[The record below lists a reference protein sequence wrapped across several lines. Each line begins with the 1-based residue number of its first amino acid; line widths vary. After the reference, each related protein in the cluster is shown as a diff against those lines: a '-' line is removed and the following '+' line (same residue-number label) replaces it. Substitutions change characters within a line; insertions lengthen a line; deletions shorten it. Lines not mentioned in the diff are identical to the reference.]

1 MKNVSLAGLALT
13 CLFLKGCFM
22 PEAQT
27 NSTSSLKGNT
37 PLIFS
42 ENKPTFEETYLVINQ
57 GFYRLPDVC
66 QSTRLHGDQADQRL
80 LGDQA
85 DQRMLGDQADSR
97 LHGDQADQRML
108 GDQADSRLHGDQADQ
123 RMLGDQAD
131 SRLHGDQADQRM
143 LGDQADSRLHGD
155 QADQRMLGDQA
166 DSRLHGDQADQRM
179 LGDQADS
186 RLHGS
191 QVSQFK
197 CSKIASLNGV
207 VISGFTGS
215 EQVVVNKGSQ
225 FGSYSWSNNA
235 LILKF

>member
-1 MKNVSLAGLALT
+1 
-13 CLFLKGCFM
+13 
-22 PEAQT
+22 
-27 NSTSSLKGNT
+27 
-37 PLIFS
+37 
-42 ENKPTFEETYLVINQ
+42 
-57 GFYRLPDVC
+57 
-66 QSTRLHGDQADQRL
+66 
-80 LGDQA
+80 
-85 DQRMLGDQADSR
+85 MLGDQADSR

-143 LGDQADSRLHGD
+143 LGDQAD
-155 QADQRMLGDQA
+155 
-166 DSRLHGDQADQRM
+166 QRM

-191 QVSQFK
+191 QVNQFK

-207 VISGFTGS
+207 VVSGFSGS

-225 FGSYSWSNNA
+225 FGSYSWARNA

>member
-1 MKNVSLAGLALT
+1 MKNVRLAGLALS
-13 CLFLKGCFM
+13 CLLLNGCFM
-22 PEAQT
+22 AETQRT
-27 NSTSSLKGNT
+27 HSSAPKGTT

-42 ENKPTFEETYLVINQ
+42 NNKPAIEETYLVVNQ
-57 GFYRLPDVC
+57 AYYLLPDIC
-66 QSTRLHGDQADQRL
+66 QQTRLHGDQADQRL

-131 SRLHGDQADQRM
+131 SRLHG
-143 LGDQADSRLHGD
+143 
-155 QADQRMLGDQA
+155 
-166 DSRLHGDQADQRM
+166 
-179 LGDQADS
+179 
-186 RLHGS
+186 S

-197 CSKIASLNGV
+197 CSKIASINGV
-207 VISGFTGS
+207 VVSGFTGS
-215 EQVVVNKGSQ
+215 EQVVINKGSQ
-225 FGSYSWSNNA
+225 FGSYSWANNA